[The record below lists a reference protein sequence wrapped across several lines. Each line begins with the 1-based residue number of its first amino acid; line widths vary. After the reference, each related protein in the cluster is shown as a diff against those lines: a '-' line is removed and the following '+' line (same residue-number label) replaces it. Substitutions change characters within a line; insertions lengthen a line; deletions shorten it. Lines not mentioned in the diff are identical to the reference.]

1 MPVINIDGPQL
12 TKEQK
17 AKLVDAVVKQSSEI
31 MNIPE
36 EAFVTIIRENEMDN
50 IGNGKELLS
59 DKMNK
64 KK

>member
-1 MPVINIDGPQL
+1 MPIINIDGPQL